1 MDPFVGLRM
10 NMNVKAKALLI
21 AMVIIFTGGGLVW
34 ANKKPY
40 PKEKQGEAKNQHA
53 EHQESGEPHEEGMS
67 VNLSSAQIQK
77 YDIQTIK
84 IDSSHFQQKMTLPG
98 EVILNENNVTHVVAS
113 VPGIVKD
120 IYKNLGETVA
130 KGEHLVSL
138 QSREMAEAKAG
149 YLAAHK
155 DIELKA
161 ELFKREEK
169 LWNMKVRAEI
179 EYLKIKNI
187 VETAKIQLEQSKQKL
202 LALGITEEEIKK
214 LPHDK
219 SSLNLY
225 YIDSP
230 IKGTIIE
237 RHLTKGELLDKD
249 KQIYVIA
256 DLNTV
261 WVNLAVGAKD
271 LHNIKKG
278 HKVNISS
285 NDDKAVTSSK
295 IIYVSPMINEES
307 RSGRAI
313 VELDNPSDNWHPGDF
328 VKAEIIIP
336 GGKATLTVPT
346 EAVQKINE
354 GSFVFVRT
362 PKGFRAKKV
371 STRDIKSN
379 DVIQINEGL
388 EIGDEIAITNAFL
401 LKAELGKKEAEHS
414 H

>member
-1 MDPFVGLRM
+1 
-10 NMNVKAKALLI
+10 MNVKRKAILV
-21 AMVIIFTGGGLVW
+21 AVVIISTGVGLVC
-34 ANKKPY
+34 ANKSLTS
-40 PKEKQGEAKNQHA
+40 KEKHSEAGHQHA
-53 EHQESGEPHEEGMS
+53 ETEKVDEHHDEVMS
-67 VNLSSAQIQK
+67 VNLSAQQIQK
-77 YDIQTIK
+77 YDIQALK
-84 IDSSHFQQKMTLPG
+84 IDSSHFQQKLSIPG

-120 IYKNLGETVA
+120 IYKNLGESVE
-130 KGEHLVSL
+130 KGEHLVSIKS
-138 QSREMAEAKAG
+138 QEMAEAKAS
-149 YLAAHK
+149 YLAAYK

-161 ELFKREEK
+161 DLFKREEK
-169 LWNMKVRAEI
+169 LWNMRVRAEI
-179 EYLKIKNI
+179 EFLKIKNI
-187 VETAKIQLEQSKQKL
+187 VETARIQLEQAKQKL

-214 LPHDK
+214 LPQEK
-219 SSLNLY
+219 GPLNLY

-237 RHLTKGELLDKD
+237 RHLTKGELIDKD
-249 KQIYVIA
+249 KQIYVLA

-261 WVNLAVGAKD
+261 WVNLAVTAKD

-278 HKVNISS
+278 QKVNITSH
-285 NDDKAVTSSK
+285 DDKANTISEV
-295 IIYVSPMINEES
+295 IYVSPMINEES

-313 VELDNPSDNWHPGDF
+313 VELDNSGDKWHPGDF
-328 VKAEIIIP
+328 IKAEIAIP
-336 GGKATLTVPT
+336 GGTETLTIPMG
-346 EAVQKINE
+346 AVQKINDE
-354 GSFVFVRT
+354 SFVFVRNAE
-362 PKGFRAKKV
+362 GFLAKKV